1 MEGEQVFMEENTADL
16 YHRPHSPLLI
26 VISGPSGV
34 GKDSVVTQM
43 QRRQPSFH
51 FVVTATSRPP
61 RPDEVHGVDYFFVSE
76 AEFQEMIR
84 QDELLE
90 HAMVYGQYKGIPKQQ
105 VRNALDSGK
114 DVVMRLDVQGA
125 ATVRRMAPDAVLIFL
140 SAASDEELYERLQRR
155 QTESEEQLLHR
166 MGLAR
171 EEMRRIGEF
180 DYVVINRECALD
192 ETVDQVL
199 RIVSAEHCR
208 VQQRHVTL

>member
-1 MEGEQVFMEENTADL
+1 MEEDVTDL
-16 YHRPHSPLLI
+16 YHRPHYPLLI

-34 GKDSVVTQM
+34 GKDSVVAQM
-43 QRRQPSFH
+43 RRRQSAFH

-61 RPDEVHGVDYFFVSE
+61 RPDEVHGADYFFVSE
-76 AEFQEMIR
+76 NEFQEMIR

-105 VRNALDSGK
+105 VRDALDSGK

-125 ATVRRMAPDAVLIFL
+125 ATVRRMAPDALLIFL
-140 SAASDEELYERLQRR
+140 SAASEEELYERLQRR
-155 QTESEEQLLHR
+155 QTESEEQLHHR

-180 DYVVINRECALD
+180 DYVVINRESALD
-192 ETVDQVL
+192 ETVEQVL
-199 RIVSAEHCR
+199 RIISAEYCR
-208 VQQRHVTL
+208 VQPRHVTL